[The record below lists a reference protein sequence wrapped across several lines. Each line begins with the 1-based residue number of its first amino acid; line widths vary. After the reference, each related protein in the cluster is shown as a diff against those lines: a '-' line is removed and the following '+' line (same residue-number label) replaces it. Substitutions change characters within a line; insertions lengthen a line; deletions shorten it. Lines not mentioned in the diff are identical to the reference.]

1 MPGHFLVS
9 HRTEPGLVIDPFH
22 RGIMV
27 SEEECA
33 ERLRQIVGQNAEWDP
48 GYLGP
53 VTNREFLARM
63 LRNLKGIYLQRRD
76 HPRALTAIDFLVA
89 LAPEAPEER
98 RDRGLIHYQLGH
110 FQEALADLRYYL
122 GARRTGPQ
130 HGPVQRLVDA
140 IEQRL
145 VVRLAAY
152 TSQQAYITRQ

>member
-1 MPGHFLVS
+1 
-9 HRTEPGLVIDPFH
+9 
-22 RGIMV
+22 MV

-33 ERLRQIVGQNAEWDP
+33 ERLRQIAGQNAEWDP
-48 GYLGP
+48 GYLDP

-110 FQEALADLRYYL
+110 FRRPWPTFATT

-145 VVRLAAY
+145 
-152 TSQQAYITRQ
+152 S